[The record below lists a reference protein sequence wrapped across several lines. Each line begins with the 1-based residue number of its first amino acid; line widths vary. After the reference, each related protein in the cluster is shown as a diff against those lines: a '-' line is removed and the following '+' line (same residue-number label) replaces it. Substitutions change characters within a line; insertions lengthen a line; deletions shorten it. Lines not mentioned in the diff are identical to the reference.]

1 MGVILVIMDEQSWN
15 YVHVRGEFG
24 PPASLRAFAAQS
36 AELRLCLCCS
46 LFMFWIQR
54 ISEGRRKQGL
64 RQREK
69 RLDLFA
75 VYSWM
80 RRQWWRP
87 NVRTACVV
95 PSLRFSQDS
104 RLLPPPFAHNE
115 NIKLMSRIVL
125 FFLSPSKSAEEN
137 QAGNRRSAF
146 LVKNLLS

>member
-1 MGVILVIMDEQSWN
+1 MMDEQSWN

-24 PPASLRAFAAQS
+24 LSASLCAFAVRS
-36 AELRLCLCCS
+36 AELRSRLCCS
-46 LFMFWIQR
+46 LFTFWIQR
-54 ISEGRRKQGL
+54 SALARAGGSRGCA
-64 RQREK
+64 REK
-69 RLDLFA
+69 KTLDLFA

-87 NVRTACVV
+87 NVRTACIV

-104 RLLPPPFAHNE
+104 RLLPSPFAHNE

-125 FFLSPSKSAEEN
+125 FFLSPSKSAEEK

-146 LVKNLLS
+146 LVKNLLG